1 MGFSELLILTYL
13 LMYGLLLMNPRT
25 FTMKVKRRSIAVAS
39 LLFILAMAAQILG
52 HHDLATFVFV
62 LLLAPVVVEVT
73 QKHPQHRWWIG
84 YIFAAIIMWVDPGVV
99 PTFCG
104 TNELPDTGWWPY
116 LARPLE
122 YFVSLLLAIIALMT
136 VEPELRIKNED

>member
-1 MGFSELLILTYL
+1 MAQI
-13 LMYGLLLMNPRT
+13 NQ
-25 FTMKVKRRSIAVAS
+25 RSILVAS

-52 HHDLATFVFV
+52 HHDVATFFFS
-62 LLLAPVVVEVT
+62 LLLAPVAVEAT

-104 TNELPDTGWWPY
+104 TSELPDTGWWPY

-122 YFVSLLLAIIALMT
+122 YFGSLLLAIIALMT
-136 VEPELRIKNED
+136 VEPELQIKNNN